1 MTSLTQIFSI
11 DNPPQEFLKVLQGP
25 YSNDSG
31 INVSTD
37 NALNLSAVGRA
48 VRAIANPIALV
59 SKHIYRKTDGKR
71 ERQSNHPAQRLI
83 SRKPNV
89 YTKAFDFFN
98 NAQLSV
104 LLWGNFYALIKRD
117 LDFNPVSLVRFPDGV
132 IKPVLIDGDLVYVN
146 RRNGKTYSPDEIFH
160 IKDWSKDGIE
170 GMSRVSQ
177 YRQGIGLG
185 LVSEKFQSSFFGKGA
200 HQGGV
205 VYVDEEA
212 GINFGETPEEEE
224 AEMNKIRKMITDP
237 YTGADNFHKVMLL
250 PPGMKFERLTM
261 PLKDAEF
268 LLSRK
273 FQVIEV
279 ARMFD
284 TSLSKL
290 FELERATNSNNIE
303 HQGIEFVQEAILPWA
318 TNWEQEINDKLLRE
332 DQKDDH
338 YSKFNLDSLVR
349 ADMKTRYEAHSMS
362 LGQGVGF
369 QSTDEVRALE
379 DRDPIDEDK
388 LFKPMNY
395 NRQSERVANV

>member
-1 MTSLTQIFSI
+1 M
-11 DNPPQEFLKVLQGP
+11 KVLQGP
-25 YSNDSG
+25 FSNDSG

-37 NALNLSAVGRA
+37 NALTLSAVGRA

-71 ERQSNHPAQRLI
+71 EKQSGHPAQQLI
-83 SRKPNV
+83 SRKPNP
-89 YTKAFDFFN
+89 YTKAYDWFN

-104 LLWGNFYALIKRD
+104 LLWGNFYARIVRDRDYNPIKLI
-117 LDFNPVSLVRFPDGV
+117 RFPDGV
-132 IKPVLIDGDLVYVN
+132 IKPVLIDDELFYVD
-146 RRNGKTYSPDEIFH
+146 RRTGKTYTPDEIFH

-185 LVSEKFQSSFFGKGA
+185 LVSEKFQASFYGNGA
-200 HQGGV
+200 HQGGI

-212 GINFGETPEEEE
+212 GIDFGETPEEEE
-224 AEMNKIRKMITDP
+224 SEMNRIRKMVTDP
-237 YTGADNFHKVMLL
+237 YTGADNFHRVMLL

-268 LLSRK
+268 LISRK

-303 HQGIEFVQEAILPWA
+303 HQGIEFVQEAILPWT

-338 YSKFNLDSLVR
+338 YCKFNLDSLVR
-349 ADMKTRYEAHSMS
+349 ADMKTRYEAYSMS

-369 QSTDEVRALE
+369 QSTEEVRALE
-379 DRDPIDEDK
+379 DRDPIDEDN

-395 NRQSERVANV
+395 NRQSERADNV